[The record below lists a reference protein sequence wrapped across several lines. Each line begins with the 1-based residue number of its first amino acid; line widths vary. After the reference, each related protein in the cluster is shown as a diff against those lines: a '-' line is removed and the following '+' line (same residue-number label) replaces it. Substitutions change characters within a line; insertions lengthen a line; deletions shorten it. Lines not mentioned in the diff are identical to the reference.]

1 MTQEKVMMKVADLA
15 ELESGDFPGCKMK
28 DVGDE
33 LTNLWEEFEDGII
46 TEDDLHSSDVN
57 AGGLYEN
64 LEQLRE
70 SIKVHGLQE
79 PIEIL
84 NGAVI
89 DGHHRFL
96 AVWQLDLDEVPVTF
110 TGNGDQQVQHLK

>member
-1 MTQEKVMMKVADLA
+1 MTKEIVMMKVADLA
-15 ELESGDFPGCKMK
+15 KLESGDFPGLKME
-28 DVGDE
+28 DIGDE
-33 LTNLWEEFEDGII
+33 LNLLWEEFEDGII
-46 TEDDLHSSDVN
+46 TEDDLHPSDVI

-64 LEQLRE
+64 LEALRE
-70 SIKVHGLQE
+70 SIKANGLQE

-96 AVWQLDLDEVPVTF
+96 AVWQLDLDEVPVTLAS
-110 TGNGDQQVQHLK
+110 NGDQQVQHLK

>member
-33 LTNLWEEFEDGII
+33 LTNLWEEFEDGYI
-46 TEDDLHSSDVN
+46 TEADLHPSDVN

-70 SIKVHGLQE
+70 SIQTHGLIQ
-79 PIEIL
+79 PIEIF

-96 AVWQLDLDEVPVTF
+96 AAWQLDLEEVPVTF
-110 TGNGDQQVQHLK
+110 TGDNDQQVQHLK